1 MLLSLKALCQPH
13 IRYIQHFRGLA
24 QSKWVTTSKRGQP
37 VKVEGSMWGEVISK
51 SAFEMFWPLVSGQ
64 VLTTLLQHLTSP
76 LIPPPPWSV
85 TKNSLKTM
93 GKEMMWILLPVAH
106 ALMMRP
112 EPTPTLTLAHLY
124 LPGCSLFIN
133 KQFFIFILLWQYQ
146 SLQWLDRLTL
156 KANYYQFIS
165 FPLIDRLHLIIRA
178 IANILFLITSVGL
191 CWNNWAVLL
200 VEILFHCRQ

>member
-1 MLLSLKALCQPH
+1 MVVLIQTCHTGALFIDSQALVSQGTLSAAHQVHLALQV
-13 IRYIQHFRGLA
+13 FRTKV
-24 QSKWVTTSKRGQP
+24 SYSFKEGQP
-37 VKVEGSMWGEVISK
+37 VKVKRSMWGEVLSK

-85 TKNSLKTM
+85 MKNSLKTM

-133 KQFFIFILLWQYQ
+133 KQLFIFILLW
-146 SLQWLDRLTL
+146 
-156 KANYYQFIS
+156 
-165 FPLIDRLHLIIRA
+165 P
-178 IANILFLITSVGL
+178 
-191 CWNNWAVLL
+191 
-200 VEILFHCRQ
+200 